1 MTTVDLKDFE
11 IYITT
16 KSQLKGNSIRN
27 CLSRVKI
34 FINWLKENKKEL
46 NRKSTEEFFYHL
58 RKKTNNN
65 NTLNTYIH
73 ALRHLRNYL
82 INRGILNDFFE
93 GFKSLKKYRPPIII
107 LSEEEVEKII
117 NANTIPKGYKG
128 PKIEWLQ
135 YNYQTL
141 RMFLAYTG
149 CRLEEAISLEVKS
162 VDLENKK
169 AILRYTKNDEPRNVY
184 LVSPLAKR
192 LKKLIEGKKPEDL
205 VFTNLRGKKVIPQ
218 DFIDDLKKAA
228 KIAGITK
235 RVYPHLFRHTYGTL
249 LYVST
254 RDIALVKEVLGHKDI
269 TSTMVYVHI
278 ADEIVKE
285 GMLHR
290 HPFAHK
296 YSNPVD
302 LIRIIEES
310 IKKYKLES
318 DKRFDFEKV
327 KKAIND
333 FSLGLYNALLP
344 EYRKI

>member
-1 MTTVDLKDFE
+1 MIDLKDFE

-16 KSQLKGNSIRN
+16 KSGLQRNSIRHS
-27 CLSRVKI
+27 LSRTKI
-34 FINWLKENKKEL
+34 FLNWLKENKKSL
-46 NRKSTEEFFYHL
+46 NKKSTEEFFYYL
-58 RKKTNNN
+58 KLKTNNN

-82 INRGILNDFFE
+82 FHRGILNDFFD
-93 GFKSLKKYRPPIII
+93 GFKSLKKYRPPVII
-107 LSEEEVEKII
+107 LSEKEVEKII

-169 AILRYTKNDEPRNVY
+169 AILRYTKNDNPRNVY
-184 LVSPLAKR
+184 LITPLVKR
-192 LKKLIEGKKPEDL
+192 LKKLIENKKPEDL
-205 VFTNLRGKKVIPQ
+205 VFTNLRGKRIIAT
-218 DFIDDLKKAA
+218 DFSDDLKKAT
-228 KIAGITK
+228 KKVGIQK
-235 RVYPHLFRHTYGTL
+235 RVHPHLFRHTYGTF
-249 LYVST
+249 LYTAT

-269 TSTMVYVHI
+269 TSTMVYIHI

-290 HPFAHK
+290 HPFAYKH
-296 YSNPVD
+296 SNPIE
-302 LIRIIEES
+302 LIKIIEET
-310 IKKYKLES
+310 IKKYRLEN
-318 DKRFDFEKV
+318 DKRFDFEKI

-333 FSLGLYNALLP
+333 FSTSLYQALLP